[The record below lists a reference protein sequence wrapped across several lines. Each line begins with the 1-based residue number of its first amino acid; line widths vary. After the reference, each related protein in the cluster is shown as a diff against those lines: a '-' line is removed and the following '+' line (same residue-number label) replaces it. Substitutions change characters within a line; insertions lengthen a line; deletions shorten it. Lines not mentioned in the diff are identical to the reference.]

1 MKCITWNVRGL
12 RDANRRGIVGR
23 CLREWGADI
32 ICLQETMICQAD
44 HSFWST
50 FGWGNAGASTSIA
63 ASGRSGGVLLAWN
76 EGQFELISVWT
87 GRHVAAAR
95 LAVWADG
102 SQLIIAS
109 AYGPWVAQRQG
120 ELGED
125 ISQLCSLFLE
135 VPILIGGD
143 LNVTIAPEDR
153 PNDQGGCDPGSA
165 QFRDIINRCGLQEMG
180 PADRR
185 FTWRGPT
192 SQSRL
197 DRFLCSI
204 ELLERFPLALVTAL
218 PRPLSD
224 HCPLLWNS
232 NVETVKPPYF
242 KLDRSW
248 LHHEVIKN
256 NIQEWWDSQPALG
269 AASERLT

>member
-1 MKCITWNVRGL
+1 MV
-12 RDANRRGIVGR
+12 
-23 CLREWGADI
+23 
-32 ICLQETMICQAD
+32 CQAD
-44 HSFWST
+44 HRFWST
-50 FGWGNAGASTSIA
+50 FGWGTAGASTSIA

-87 GRHVAAAR
+87 GRHIAAAR
-95 LAVWADG
+95 LAVRADG

-109 AYGPWVAQRQG
+109 AYGPWVAQRWG
-120 ELGED
+120 ELDED

-153 PNDQGGCDPGSA
+153 PNDRGGCDPGSA
-165 QFRDIINRCGLQEMG
+165 HFKDIINQCGLQEMG

-185 FTWRGPT
+185 YTWRGPT
-192 SQSRL
+192 TQSRL

-204 ELLERFPLALVTAL
+204 ELLESFPLALVTAL

-232 NVETVKPPYF
+232 NVETVKPIF
-242 KLDRSW
+242 
-248 LHHEVIKN
+248 EVG
-256 NIQEWWDSQPALG
+256 PVMAPP
-269 AASERLT
+269 